1 MKISIAAS
9 VIGSVLVSMGHLFGQ
24 EDERPPQFP
33 SIGERRMNLVAEKIE
48 SLGCVLDEKAIL
60 ETKDGESIIFKHLR
74 NPKGDISVTFNHLV
88 MPTGNW
94 ILYGAKNSYV
104 GERCEKA
111 PETSPVRMEAVSAIV
126 SGMGINATPRT
137 LDDRSTYRMAYVDL
151 SRIWGWDLKLAHSLT
166 SESATHSFGYDV
178 PEESITRPKTFNNHQ
193 LPIVNILHFDDNNA
207 LLAGALFWFEKQ
219 AEQPAA
225 DPAPKPEGNART
237 QPEKK
242 PAPR

>member
-1 MKISIAAS
+1 MKIPIPASI
-9 VIGSVLVSMGHLFGQ
+9 IGFVLVGIVQLFGE
-24 EDERPPQFP
+24 EDEKKPQFP

-48 SLGCVLDEKAIL
+48 SLDCILDEKAIL
-60 ETKDGESIIFKHLR
+60 ETKDGEVIIFKHLR
-74 NPKGDISVTFNHLV
+74 DPRGDVSVTFNHLV
-88 MPTGNW
+88 MPAGNW
-94 ILYGAKNSYV
+94 ILYGAKNSNV
-104 GERCEKA
+104 GERFEKA

-126 SGMGINATPRT
+126 SGMAINATPRT

-151 SRIWGWDLKLAHSLT
+151 SRIWGWDLKVAHSLT

-178 PEESITRPKTFNNHQ
+178 PEKSITRPQTFNNHQ

-225 DPAPKPEGNART
+225 DPAPKPEGNAKT
-237 QPEKK
+237 EPEK
-242 PAPR
+242 